1 MPQPQDINFET
12 MYAVA
17 NRTCKDVSKL
27 TSKVARQTRWILE
40 NQESIDLNKAR
51 LDRIED
57 HQTRQLELLAAI
69 LVRLTGERA
78 PRPVSDR
85 E

>member
-1 MPQPQDINFET
+1 MPQPRDINFEAV
-12 MYAVA
+12 YAMA

-27 TSKVARQTRWILE
+27 TSKVDRQTRWILE

-57 HQTRQLELLAAI
+57 HQTRQLEMLAAI
-69 LVRLTGERA
+69 LVRLTDERA
-78 PRPVSDR
+78 PRPVPHR
-85 E
+85 K